1 MAILSVLGSLGF
13 SFESIILFGV
23 LFFFYIKLGHKI
35 ELLSKDNEHIKQ
47 TLNNHITDTNKKIEQ
62 LDSKFDKR
70 IDNLESKI
78 DQHFK
83 K

>member
-1 MAILSVLGSLGF
+1 MANFLSVLGSLGF

-23 LFFFYIKLGHKI
+23 LFLFYIKLNHKI
-35 ELLSKDNEHIKQ
+35 ELSFKLLSKDNEYIKE
-47 TLNNHITDTNKKIEQ
+47 TLNNHITDTNKKI
-62 LDSKFDKR
+62 DK
-70 IDNLESKI
+70 LESKI